1 MVNKR
6 GLFAFCLIRL
16 FVVQEG
22 TTSHHSGT
30 EVVLI
35 VDGKGC
41 KEGERA
47 VATLPPQGLLLRTS
61 REQFCSKSK
70 RPYVKRPG
78 SWRVKPIV
86 NPGLFQPL
94 AAVQ

>member
-1 MVNKR
+1 MYRMVNKR
-6 GLFAFCLIRL
+6 GLFAFSLIRL
-16 FVVQEG
+16 FVVQG
-22 TTSHHSGT
+22 TTILGQ
-30 EVVLI
+30 VVLI

-61 REQFCSKSK
+61 RKQFCSKSK

-78 SWRVKPIV
+78 SWRVKPVV

-94 AAVQ
+94 AALQ